1 MPLTT
6 VPATGTLTWPMV
18 MQNEVRDYDWG
29 STTVLA
35 ELQGRVPTGGP
46 EAELWVGAHPG
57 APSWLLD
64 GDVRHRLDQVVLEQA
79 ESVLGPECLH
89 RFGPQLP
96 FLTKLLAIER
106 ALSVQVHPT
115 QEQAESGYDA
125 ERSGEPPA
133 GGYRFTD
140 PYPKPEM
147 VYALSPMQVL
157 AGCRPAGEAAGLVDL
172 LLDAA
177 GGPAPAPR
185 LAEVRAVLDVPAG
198 EDGTHGGVTGVL
210 ATIAGWTAADRSGL
224 AAEVT
229 GAAGALAAAAAAAG
243 AAAARARAADDPFG
257 WMPVLAEQHPGDP
270 LVLAPAL
277 LRLLRLPVG
286 GTMFLPAGVP
296 HAYLHGFGLEVMAPS
311 DNVVRAGL
319 TSKRVDAD
327 ALVHLLDPAAEPLL
341 GLPPERHPSGETG
354 WSPPTPWFRLSRVE
368 LPAGGEVTLS
378 PVRTGPQVLLC
389 TRGRA
394 VVRAQREVVVEAGG
408 SLFLGHGCGPVTL
421 AGDGE
426 VFRTSV
432 GDSAPHQAARD
443 AIPTT

>member
-6 VPATGTLTWPMV
+6 QAPATGTLTWPMA

-35 ELQGRVPTGGP
+35 ELQGRTPTGGP

-64 GDVRHRLDQVVLEQA
+64 GDVRHRLDQVVLEQS
-79 ESVLGPECLH
+79 ETVLGPECQH

-96 FLTKLLAIER
+96 FLTKLLAIRR

-115 QEQAESGYDA
+115 QEQAETGYDA

-157 AGCRPAGEAAGLVDL
+157 AGSRPAAEAAELVDRL
-172 LLDAA
+172 VAVP
-177 GGPAPAPR
+177 GPARPG
-185 LAEVRAVLDVPAG
+185 LAELRAVLVAPAG
-198 EDGTHGGVTGVL
+198 PDGSHGGVGGVL
-210 ATIAGWTAADRSGL
+210 AAVATWPAGRRAAL
-224 AAEVT
+224 AAEVV
-229 GAAGALAAAAAAAG
+229 AAASALQ
-243 AAAARARAADDPFG
+243 DEEPFR

-270 LVLAPAL
+270 LAIAPAL

-286 GTMFLPAGVP
+286 GTLYLPAGVP

-319 TSKRVDAD
+319 TTKRVDPD
-327 ALVHLLDPAAEPLL
+327 ALVHLLDPAAAPLL
-341 GLPPERHPSGETG
+341 DLPVERPQPGETG
-354 WSPPTPWFRLSRVE
+354 WSPPTSWFRLSRVE
-368 LPAGGEVTLS
+368 VVAGAEVTLS

-394 VVRAQREVVVEAGG
+394 VVRAQREVTVEAGG
-408 SLFLGHGCGPVTL
+408 SLFLGHGCGPVTV
-421 AGDGE
+421 AGDAE
-426 VFRTSV
+426 VFRTCV
-432 GDSAPHQAARD
+432 GDG
-443 AIPTT
+443 T

>member
-1 MPLTT
+1 MP
-6 VPATGTLTWPMV
+6 

-35 ELQGRVPTGGP
+35 ALQGRVPTGGP

-64 GDVRHRLDQVVLEQA
+64 GDLRHRLDQVVLDQA
-79 ESVLGPECLH
+79 EEVLGPECLH

-115 QEQAESGYDA
+115 QQQAESGYDA
-125 ERSGEPPA
+125 ERSAEPPA

-157 AGCRPAGEAAGLVDL
+157 AGCRPAAEAAGLVDR

-177 GGPAPAPR
+177 GGPSRAPL
-185 LAEVRAVLDVPAG
+185 LAELDAVLAGPGTGGVVASLGLIAAWPAG
-198 EDGTHGGVTGVL
+198 HR
-210 ATIAGWTAADRSGL
+210 AGL
-224 AAEVT
+224 AAEAV
-229 GAAGALAAAAAAAG
+229 G
-243 AAAARARAADDPFG
+243 AAAALAGEEPFG
-257 WMPVLAEQHPGDP
+257 WMPVLSEQHPGDP
-270 LVLAPAL
+270 LVVAPAL
-277 LRLLRLPVG
+277 LRLLVLPVG
-286 GTMFLPAGVP
+286 GTLFLPAGVP

-319 TSKRVDAD
+319 TSKRVDPD

-341 GLPPERHPSGETG
+341 APPAERLGSGETV
-354 WSPPTPWFRLSRVE
+354 WSPPTSWFRLSRIEVR
-368 LPAGGEVTLS
+368 PGAEVTLG

-394 VVRAQREVVVEAGG
+394 RVRAGREVEVAAGG
-408 SLFLGHGCGPVTL
+408 SLFLGHGCGPVTVG
-421 AGDGE
+421 GDAE
-426 VFRTSV
+426 VFRTWV
-432 GDSAPHQAARD
+432 GDEPAHQAARD
-443 AIPTT
+443 TIPSR